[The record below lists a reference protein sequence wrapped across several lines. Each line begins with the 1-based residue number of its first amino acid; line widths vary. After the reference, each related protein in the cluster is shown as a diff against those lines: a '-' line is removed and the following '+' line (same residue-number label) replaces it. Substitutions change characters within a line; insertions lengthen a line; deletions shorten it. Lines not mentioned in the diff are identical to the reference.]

1 MALVVRPFTYINGN
15 VINADENNP
24 NENTLYNLVNGA
36 LDDANIAVGA
46 NIQFAKLEDCPQDFI
61 LVGDVTNKAA
71 PSATLPGPVVGA
83 ISHSALADLNVP
95 ADHTWATLVDGTR
108 AFTGDQSMG
117 GNQLTNVGAPGVA
130 GDAANKGYVDA
141 GDAATLAAANAYT
154 DAEII
159 AFGSDVVTLTT
170 NQTVGGGDPISGNK
184 DLTGNV
190 AFTAASDVD
199 FNGQFDV
206 NAVGFVTIQSTNSA
220 LNLEANTAL
229 DLIGGTSLDIECAVD
244 IDITTPSIHLGPTRS
259 NNMEKVHWDTV
270 QGTFTADG
278 SSYVLYTVAM
288 PTNGDAWAGEF
299 ILITNNNTTNGDVAS
314 YTRHGFV
321 VTTNGGATSIRDET
335 DIYTYNNDVGS
346 GVAVGQPTLNISGND
361 ARIRLTSFNNGGDQI
376 AYRLT
381 VISATAPN

>member
-1 MALVVRPFTYINGN
+1 MGLVVRPFTYINGN
-15 VINADENNP
+15 IIDANENNP
-24 NENTLYNLVNGA
+24 NEDTLYNLVNGA

-71 PSATLPGPVVGA
+71 PSATLPGPVVAA

-108 AFTGDQSMG
+108 AFTGNQSMG
-117 GNQLTNVGAPGVA
+117 GKLLTNVGAPVA
-130 GDAANKGYVDA
+130 GGDAANKTYVDA
-141 GDAATLAAANAYT
+141 QDAATLASANLYSDGILVSANAYT
-154 DAEII
+154 DAEILAI
-159 AFGSDVVTLTT
+159 TNNFVTLGTDQTT
-170 NQTVGGGDPISGNK
+170 AGGDPI
-184 DLTGNV
+184 TGDKSFEGFIE
-190 AFTAASDVD
+190 AT
-199 FNGQFDV
+199 GGIFD
-206 NAVGFVTIQSTNSA
+206 NSVTG
-220 LNLEANTAL
+220 L
-229 DLIGGTSLDIECAVD
+229 DLSSTDSVLVRA
-244 IDITTPSIHLGPTRS
+244 PSIHLGPTRS

-270 QGTFTADG
+270 QGTFAADG